1 MRAHPLIFH
10 LFINFKNFGI
20 MNENKT
26 NLKIIVS
33 TYCFKENYRENRILV
48 NGILELDSIVVTK
61 NFDCSKILCI
71 CIDEPIPKTQIELA
85 IHRFAEKLKNAG
97 AIGAYNVHPMGFPID
112 SSGVLF
118 NDVYSIDDTIKQ
130 FRYVIDYVRVR

>member
-1 MRAHPLIFH
+1 MD
-10 LFINFKNFGI
+10 
-20 MNENKT
+20 NKKAC
-26 NLKIIVS
+26 LRIIVS
-33 TYCFKENYRENRILV
+33 YFGFQDYYKENRILIY
-48 NGILELDSIVVTK
+48 GILGLNSLLVTD

-97 AIGAYNVHPMGFPID
+97 AIGAYNVHPMGVPND

-118 NDVYSIDDTIKQ
+118 DDVYSTDDTIKQ
-130 FRYVIDYVRVR
+130 FRYVIDYARIK